1 VKSLRAAVAL
11 ALTGCGASPTYLQ
24 GSGYIADRLATLGW
38 VLLAIAC
45 AVVVAIA
52 ILVPV
57 AVLRRRAPA
66 RADRMSSAGGLSWIV
81 IGGIV
86 IPAVI
91 LLGTMI
97 YSLRVLA
104 ATQRPKA
111 KPAVAVQVI
120 GHRWWWEVRYP
131 GTRPQETFTTANEI
145 HIPVGVPVQLELTTA
160 DVIHSFWIPQ
170 LAGKTDLIP
179 GQRNVAWIEA
189 DTAGRY
195 WGHCG
200 EYCGLQHANMMMA
213 VVAEAPAQFSAW
225 LERQRRPAPA
235 PSAPVALA
243 GRDVFTR
250 KACAMCHTVR
260 GTEASGVLGP
270 DLTHLASRGT
280 IAAGALTNS
289 HGNLAGWVANPQALK
304 PGVLMPPV
312 PLSPDEL
319 HALVG
324 YLRDLR

>member
-1 VKSLRAAVAL
+1 VRSLRAAAAL
-11 ALTGCGASPTYLQ
+11 ALTGCGASPTYLR
-24 GSGYIADRLATLGW
+24 GSGYVADRLATLGW
-38 VLLAIAC
+38 VLLAIAA
-45 AVVVAIA
+45 AVVVVIGL
-52 ILVPV
+52 LVLA
-57 AVLRRRAPA
+57 AVLRRRPPA
-66 RADRMSSAGGLSWIV
+66 STDRMSSAGGLSWIV

-86 IPAVI
+86 VPAVI
-91 LLGTMI
+91 LLGSMV

-104 ATQRPKA
+104 ATDRPEA
-111 KPAVAVQVI
+111 KPALAIQVI

-131 GTRPQETFTTANEI
+131 GSSPQETFTTANEI
-145 HIPVGVPVQLELTTA
+145 HVPVGLPVQLELTAA

-213 VVAEAPAQFSAW
+213 VVAEAPAEFSRW
-225 LERQRRPAPA
+225 LEAQRRPAPT
-235 PSAPVALA
+235 PSLPAALA
-243 GRDVFTR
+243 GRAVFTR
-250 KACAMCHTVR
+250 TACAMCHTVR
-260 GTEASGVLGP
+260 GTEASGVMGP
-270 DLTHLASRGT
+270 DLTHLASRRS

-289 HGNLAGWVANPQALK
+289 HGNLAGWIANPQALK
-304 PGVLMPPV
+304 PGVLMPAV
-312 PLSPDEL
+312 PLQPDEL
-319 HALVG
+319 HALVS